1 MAGADRV
8 FGTSDLLSAIT
19 FELRDIRD
27 LTHASGVSAAFL
39 AAARARASQLRVL
52 RWEST
57 IRGRDHSL
65 ASEGFYF
72 HRHVVQLPDR
82 SLCVPDVN
90 NRGLRLLSET
100 GALLQLLRFPIKQ
113 PRGLASDGTWLYGV
127 AAGGEK
133 FFSAPAGPKFS
144 PAGEVQDFWH
154 AYLPGP
160 REEQM
165 VTPDTCAVDAS
176 TATLYLSDS
185 GRDRVHVV
193 DTATLKRRGVLGGE
207 PGDGDGVFNRP
218 QGLAARRGVLAVC
231 DAGNSRVQLFD
242 GPGPAFVRA
251 LGRHGAAPGCFNEPR
266 GVGLV
271 TSHCGDGDGPLL
283 LVVAESRRLQ
293 VLTLRGEP
301 LQVLVPGVPPPGLR
315 LAGPP
320 GLWGVAIGVGDDGD
334 ARAFVVNNVSN
345 ELHVLSVHTMGLR
358 LPE

>member
-1 MAGADRV
+1 
-8 FGTSDLLSAIT
+8 
-19 FELRDIRD
+19 
-27 LTHASGVSAAFL
+27 
-39 AAARARASQLRVL
+39 
-52 RWEST
+52 
-57 IRGRDHSL
+57 
-65 ASEGFYF
+65 
-72 HRHVVQLPDR
+72 
-82 SLCVPDVN
+82 
-90 NRGLRLLSET
+90 
-100 GALLQLLRFPIKQ
+100 
-113 PRGLASDGTWLYGV
+113 
-127 AAGGEK
+127 
-133 FFSAPAGPKFS
+133 
-144 PAGEVQDFWH
+144 
-154 AYLPGP
+154 
-160 REEQM
+160 M

-193 DTATLKRRGVLGGE
+193 DTGGPHHRGVLIRRRGVLGGE

-271 TSHCGDGDGPLL
+271 TSHGGDGDGPLL

-345 ELHVLSVHTMGLR
+345 ELHVLSVHTEGLR